1 MNINRINF
9 IPTFAGKRMVEIY
22 FEGCNFECIGCVRKR
37 RRLLPPVKV
46 EYMSFDSDSILK
58 KIRELR
64 PHWIVLGGYEPTIDP
79 ELCSF
84 IEEISRLHLHI
95 WIRLET
101 NGSQIDRTYARELK
115 RAGLSEVFLS
125 VYAFDE
131 EKHLYYTKRTNRTT
145 FRAIENVKEIEDY
158 GFRLT
163 VSPLLIPGIN
173 DPEDIEK
180 LAQFVAKIDPTTTFH
195 IMPWIPLPSIKE
207 LEEPTKEMALDAF
220 VKARKH
226 LQIVS
231 EHPLASELEE
241 ITNQKPW
248 RGRIDTTEYLPESS
262 TSVVS

>member
-1 MNINRINF
+1 MNINRIYF

-37 RRLLPPVKV
+37 TRYLPPDKA
-46 EYMSFDSDSILK
+46 EYMSFDSESILK
-58 KIRELR
+58 KIQALQ
-64 PHWIVLGGYEPTIDP
+64 PHWIVLGGYEATIDP
-79 ELCSF
+79 ELSSF
-84 IEEISRLHLHI
+84 IEKVSRLQLNS

-101 NGSQIDRTYARELK
+101 NGSQIDMTYARELK
-115 RAGLSEVFLS
+115 KAGLSEVFLS

-145 FRAIENVKEIEDY
+145 FQAIESVKEIEDY

-180 LAQFVAKIDPTTTFH
+180 LAQFVSKIDPTTPMH
-195 IMPWIPLPSIKE
+195 IMPWIPLPSVKEIK
-207 LEEPTKEMALDAF
+207 EPTKEMALDAF
-220 VKARKH
+220 LKARKH

-231 EHPLASELEE
+231 EHPLASELED
-241 ITNQKPW
+241 ITNKKPW
-248 RGRIDTTEYLPESS
+248 RGRIDTIEYLPESS
-262 TSVVS
+262 FNVKP